1 MNRLN
6 PKAEPSE
13 MVIRQVPVTLHLKT
27 VKDEWKKRSR
37 TLLSNFLLLFSLCCV
52 FTNELMAQATNAGII
67 GFVSDN
73 NNQAV
78 EGASIYV
85 RNESTGFVTNTTTNR
100 NGEYIFQQL
109 PLGKPYTIT
118 VKHLNYGE
126 VVQQGYALNQGD
138 QLRLN
143 FTLKE
148 VTINIDVVEITANSM
163 NNTIRNLGASTAV
176 TSRDLERLPV
186 NGRNF
191 TSLIDLSPLSSGGNL
206 SGQIG
211 SSTNFSVDG
220 MTSRG
225 PLSGGTTNRGPYSV
239 SMEAI
244 REFEIATNQ
253 YDVTYG
259 RAGGGTISTVTKSGT
274 NILTG
279 SVFSYGRA
287 DWLASPYDIRGNRI
301 DQEYSIYQYGF
312 SLGGPIVKDKVH
324 FFVALDRQQDSR
336 PFYIA
341 DIRTPE
347 DEARLNI
354 TQSTLDQ
361 FLDIARGKYGVA
373 GSQQT
378 GAFDRRRP
386 TTALFARID
395 WQLNDKNLLT
405 VRNNYVRDMNNQG
418 VSDNSAINLYEV
430 YGSHLSTDNSLMASL
445 RTSINSRI
453 TNELKMQY
461 LYTLD
466 DGKPSSQLPE
476 QNIPRAIVQ
485 QLESTVDD
493 RVVNTTI
500 QLGGQRYLPEKFK
513 NHVVQLVD
521 NVYLS
526 AGNINYTFG
535 TDLMFT
541 KLSSLATSEMNGRF
555 YFSGMDNFDALQPY
569 RYARE
574 VSLVDDPTVHQ
585 NVINGGL
592 YAQAQSNI
600 GRGLDLTLG
609 LRADYT
615 YYFDQPNFNQ
625 TVFDALGLRT
635 DNGVKT
641 FQVQPRF
648 QLTWDIGER
657 KTDIL
662 RLGAGI
668 FGSNLNNYSMVNN
681 MLNDGSRVASV
692 DISGDLVPTPDFIA
706 YRNNPQTAPGQ
717 ELFNLP
723 GVERVST
730 INMNHENIKVP
741 TLYKANLSYNRFITD
756 RFRMGATFFMSF
768 ARNNYMYID
777 RNMVDNPFFRLANEG
792 NRGVYVP
799 VAGID
804 PRNGAADWTTGRK
817 STAVSRVLELV
828 SEGKVDQY
836 AVVVDA
842 SARYYKDGQISVSYT
857 WNDTKDN
864 TSYNGNVANTA
875 TLDLMVKDDPRYLG
889 EMAYSNNH
897 FRNKVV
903 VYGTLPSFYGI
914 SFGVRYS
921 GIGGQRYSIAVN
933 GNVNGDF
940 VNSNDL
946 AYLFDPTNTANS
958 EAIRE
963 GIQSILDNPDA
974 DRRFKEYLSSHL
986 GQLAERNG
994 VANGFYGVW
1003 DLRASKK
1010 FRLVGN
1016 HHLEISADIFNVA
1029 NLLNKEWGVNKSLG
1043 KQNLLTI
1050 RSFDTESNTYVY
1062 NVNPNAGVSGLSGNP
1077 YQIQLGLRYSF

>member
-1 MNRLN
+1 MSKYLSIFLASLLICLTTFNR
-6 PKAEPSE
+6 S
-13 MVIRQVPVTLHLKT
+13 
-27 VKDEWKKRSR
+27 
-37 TLLSNFLLLFSLCCV
+37 
-52 FTNELMAQATNAGII
+52 MAQATHASMLGVVTDGSNRP
-67 GFVSDN
+67 
-73 NNQAV
+73 V
-78 EGASIYV
+78 EGASVYI
-85 RNESTGFVTNTTTNR
+85 RNESTGFTTSTSTNE
-100 NGEYIFQQL
+100 NGEYLFKQL
-109 PLGKPYTIT
+109 PLGKPYTVR
-118 VKHLNYGE
+118 VKHLNFGE

-148 VTINIDVVEITANSM
+148 SAISIDAVEITATANSM
-163 NNTIRNLGASTAV
+163 KNTIRNLGASTAV

-191 TSLIDLSPLSSGGNL
+191 TSLIDLSPLSSGSNL

-211 SSTNFSVDG
+211 SSTNYSIDG

-274 NILTG
+274 NTFTG
-279 SVFSYGRA
+279 SVFGYGRT

-301 DQEYSIYQYGF
+301 DQDYSTYQYGF
-312 SLGGPIVKDKVH
+312 SLGGPIVKDKAH
-324 FFVALDRQQDSR
+324 FFVTLDRQADSR

-347 DEARLNI
+347 DEARFNI
-354 TQSTLDQ
+354 TQPTLDQ
-361 FLDIARGKYGVA
+361 FLDIARSRYGVA

-378 GAFDRRRP
+378 GAFDRKRP
-386 TTALFARID
+386 TTTLFARID
-395 WQLNDKNLLT
+395 WQLNEKNLLT

-418 VSDNSAINLYEV
+418 VGDNSAINLYEV

-445 RTSINSRI
+445 RTSLNART
-453 TNELKMQY
+453 TNELKLQY

-466 DGKPSSQLPE
+466 DGRPSSQLPA

-485 QLESTVDD
+485 QVESTIDGNP
-493 RVVNTTI
+493 VNTTI
-500 QLGGQRYLPEKFK
+500 QLGGQRYLPEVFK
-513 NHVVQLVD
+513 NHVFQLVD
-521 NVYLS
+521 NVYFTK
-526 AGNINYTFG
+526 GNINYTFG

-555 YFSGMDNFDALQPY
+555 YFSGLENFEAMRPY

-574 VSLVDDPTVHQ
+574 VALVDDATVNQ
-585 NVINGGL
+585 SVLNGAL

-600 GRGLDLTLG
+600 GAGLDLSVG

-615 YYFDQPNFNQ
+615 YYFGHPVFNQ
-625 TVFDALGLRT
+625 AVYDALSLRT
-635 DNGVKT
+635 DNGVST
-641 FQVQPRF
+641 FQLQPRF

-657 KTDIL
+657 QTDIV
-662 RLGAGI
+662 RFGGGI

-681 MLNDGSRVASV
+681 MLNDGTKVASV
-692 DISGDLVPTPDFIA
+692 DISGALVPTPDFPA
-706 YRNNPQTAPGQ
+706 YRANPQSAPGR
-717 ELFNLP
+717 ELFDLP

-730 INMNHENIKVP
+730 INMNSEDIKVP
-741 TLYKANLSYNRFITD
+741 TLYKANLSYTRFISD
-756 RFRMGATFFMSF
+756 RFRVGATFLMSF

-777 RNMVDNPFFRLANEG
+777 RNMVDDPYFRLANEG
-792 NRGVYVP
+792 NRGVLVP
-799 VAGID
+799 ATGID
-804 PRNGAADWTTGRK
+804 PTNGAADWTTGRK
-817 STAVSRVLELV
+817 STDVSRVLELV
-828 SEGKVDQY
+828 SEGKIDQY
-836 AVVVDA
+836 AFVIDA
-842 SARYYKDGQISVSYT
+842 AARYYKDGEISASYT

-875 TLDLMVKDDPRYLG
+875 TLDLMVADDPRYLG
-889 EMAYSNNH
+889 SMAYSNNH
-897 FRNKVV
+897 FRHKVV

-914 SFGVRYS
+914 SIGVRYS
-921 GIGGQRYSIAVN
+921 GIGGQRYSVAVN

-940 VNSNDL
+940 VSSNDL
-946 AYLFDPTNTANS
+946 AFIFDPNDLNNPES
-958 EAIRE
+958 IRT
-963 GIQSILDNPDA
+963 GIQSILNNPAA
-974 DRRFKEYLSSHL
+974 DQRFKDYLGSHL
-986 GQLAERNG
+986 GELAERNG

-1003 DLRASKK
+1003 DIRASKK
-1010 FRLVGN
+1010 FNLFGSHN
-1016 HHLEISADIFNVA
+1016 LEVSADIFNVA
-1029 NLLNKEWGVNKSLG
+1029 NLLNKDWGVNKSLG

-1050 RSFDTESNTYVY
+1050 RGFDPESNTYIY
-1062 NVNPNAGVSGLSGNP
+1062 QVNPNAGVSTLSGNP
-1077 YQIQLGLRYSF
+1077 YQVQLGLRYSF